1 MVQTQATLIQWLRLK
16 LGDISDILPILSD
29 MEYAALI
36 EEQIDIQNT
45 PIETLDRIDL
55 LRFAAMSILMKLSYQ
70 GNEKLGRWEVFG
82 SQVFKQYKEAM
93 TLLLDQLKKPDRTV
107 LMPFFGGISTVRRQL
122 DNENPLV
129 LPFAFNFKEE
139 YPDGYKEGGR
149 VFANEYVE
157 TGVRYGDANGVHFI
171 E

>member
-16 LGDISDILPILSD
+16 LGDSSDILPILSD

-107 LMPFFGGISTVRRQL
+107 LMPFFGGI
-122 DNENPLV
+122 
-129 LPFAFNFKEE
+129 
-139 YPDGYKEGGR
+139 
-149 VFANEYVE
+149 
-157 TGVRYGDANGVHFI
+157 
-171 E
+171 